1 MDQDRFDNVVKSLA
15 TGADRRSVLKRI
27 AGGAL
32 GGLLALRGGAAV
44 AQPGCRQEGHPC
56 EGNQVCCPGLVCTP
70 AAGPGQAAR
79 CTAPTPPPPPKCG
92 YEKAPCNTKTP
103 CCKGY
108 YCKNGYCKKQ
118 CGYEKAFCNAKTPC
132 CKGYYCSKDG
142 YCKRSTNG

>member
-1 MDQDRFDNVVKSLA
+1 MDQDRFDDVVKSLG

-27 AGGAL
+27 AAGAL

-56 EGNQVCCPGLVCTP
+56 EGNQECCPGLECRVT
-70 AAGPGQAAR
+70 GPGNAERCAR
-79 CTAPTPPPPPKCG
+79 PVSPPPPPPKCG

-108 YCKNGYCKKQ
+108 YC
-118 CGYEKAFCNAKTPC
+118 
-132 CKGYYCSKDG
+132 SKDG
-142 YCKRSTNG
+142 YCKRSTK